1 MAIYERFQTEAD
13 NPDNPDVLSGIRDV
27 ISSGMWSGGSGTLS
41 TYFTSSTQ
49 SGSTGAYYLE
59 LPKDAPRTEF
69 LYPDNL
75 KEAGLLQPLYCV
87 YYFVGVFTRSAT

>member
-1 MAIYERFQTEAD
+1 MKDFKTEAD

-49 SGSTGAYYLE
+49 SGSTGDYYLDVYKTNPDSDTT
-59 LPKDAPRTEF
+59 LKYNF
-69 LYPDNL
+69 LLHMDTL
-75 KEAGLLQPLYCV
+75 MVVVQ
-87 YYFVGVFTRSAT
+87 